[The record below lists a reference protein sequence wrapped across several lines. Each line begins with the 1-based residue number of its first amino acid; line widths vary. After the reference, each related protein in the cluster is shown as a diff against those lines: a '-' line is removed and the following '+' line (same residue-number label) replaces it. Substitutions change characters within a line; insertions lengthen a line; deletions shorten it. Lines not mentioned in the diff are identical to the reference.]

1 MDAARRFLFYFLPH
15 IITYPP
21 RNVEIYVMPVKSSIA
36 NFNIEADIVPGLEPF
51 AREEISSRL
60 GKFVQRL
67 VVVSEGTLTFEYS
80 GDLRDLLKLRSVLA
94 IYLVNSY
101 TIPRP
106 KALLGH
112 QYFEAIVASIE
123 TVTRL
128 HPVGTF
134 ATLRLSA
141 AGEESAVMNRLR
153 GELAAHLDLQ
163 SATDE
168 GDLLLRLRP
177 IPKGEQRFAPTESR
191 FDPINSKLKTQNSK
205 LQDCWQVLTRIS
217 PRPLVTRAWRVSNMP
232 GALNATVAYA
242 MVKLTK
248 PGPDDVFLN
257 LACGSG
263 SLLIERLATVRARL
277 AIGCDIDRAALN
289 HAASNLAAFSYGDN
303 AILGEWD
310 AITLPLRAR
319 SVNVLVA
326 DLPFGALVG
335 SHANNERLYPAV
347 LQEAARVAQ
356 PGAHFVVLSHEIKL
370 MQRLLEEHNKHWR
383 LAQMTR
389 VRFGGLTPAI
399 YVLRRQ

>member
-1 MDAARRFLFYFLPH
+1 MSKHPTTTFD
-15 IITYPP
+15 
-21 RNVEIYVMPVKSSIA
+21 
-36 NFNIEADIVPGLEPF
+36 IEADVVPGLEPF
-51 AREEISSRL
+51 AREEIASRL

-67 VVVSEGTLTFEYS
+67 VVASEGTLTFQYG
-80 GDLRDLLKLRSVLA
+80 GDLRDLLKLRSVVA

-101 TIPRP
+101 PIPRP

-112 QYFEAIVASIE
+112 QYFEAIVATIDMAM
-123 TVTRL
+123 RL
-128 HPVGTF
+128 HPPGTF

-153 GELAAHLDLQ
+153 GELAARLDLQ
-163 SATDE
+163 PATDE

-177 IPKGEQRFAPTESR
+177 THPLPNPLPRLGEGVQG
-191 FDPINSKLKTQNSK
+191 NSSLITHHSS
-205 LQDCWQVLTRIS
+205 LQSQGWEVLTRIS

-242 MVKLTK
+242 MVKLTR

-263 SLLIERLATVRARL
+263 SLLIERLAAVRARL
-277 AIGCDIDRAALN
+277 ALGCDIDRAALTY
-289 HAASNLAAFSYGDN
+289 AAANLAAFSYGGN

-310 AITLPLRAR
+310 ATVLPLKAR
-319 SVNVLVA
+319 SVNALVA

-335 SHANNERLYPAV
+335 SHADNERLYPAV
-347 LQEAARVAQ
+347 LDEAARVAQ

-370 MQRLLEEHNKHWR
+370 MQRLLDEHGKQWR
-383 LAQMTR
+383 LAQTTR